1 MTARREVQV
10 PRLVTPLTD
19 PNFVPSAQSS
29 EAGLPVI
36 RFPSLFDPTP
46 NPNETMPIQKLSI
59 NIGSVLG
66 TLVPEPSE
74 TFPLPPLPRFSQGEF
89 VMRKGKRGEEEVAEA
104 KGQQALPLSEPS
116 KAKTPSKKG
125 KNKNGRA
132 LQKATGHVSHKHK
145 HRNDS
150 KEPWKCEFYIKG
162 WPVDEEDLV
171 LKSKEVRGGQVVD
184 AVGRALLLPKDM
196 KIWQEKRSE
205 QMLENLKRDSILVSF
220 QTLYF
225 RIYYTQ
231 SH

>member
-29 EAGLPVI
+29 EAGLPII

-46 NPNETMPIQKLSI
+46 NPNETMLVQKLSI

-74 TFPLPPLPRFSQGEF
+74 TFPLPPQGEF

-104 KGQQALPLSEPS
+104 RGQQALPLSEPS

-125 KNKNGRA
+125 KNKNG
-132 LQKATGHVSHKHK
+132 
-145 HRNDS
+145 
-150 KEPWKCEFYIKG
+150 
-162 WPVDEEDLV
+162 
-171 LKSKEVRGGQVVD
+171 
-184 AVGRALLLPKDM
+184 
-196 KIWQEKRSE
+196 
-205 QMLENLKRDSILVSF
+205 
-220 QTLYF
+220 
-225 RIYYTQ
+225 
-231 SH
+231 